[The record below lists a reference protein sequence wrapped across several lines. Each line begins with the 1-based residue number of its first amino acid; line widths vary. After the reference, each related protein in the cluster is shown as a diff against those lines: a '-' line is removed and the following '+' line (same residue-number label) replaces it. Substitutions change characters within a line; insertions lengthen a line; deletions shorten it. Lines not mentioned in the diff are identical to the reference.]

1 MSKAVCSG
9 IMDENEVLRRLR
21 LLHRYANDPDMLKLV
36 KTTERWRK
44 AAREALMELVDIIG
58 GGITEFELLSR
69 YGIEP
74 DSIGLET
81 TAMNSRISR

>member
-1 MSKAVCSG
+1 M
-9 IMDENEVLRRLR
+9 LRRLR

-36 KTTERWRK
+36 ETTERWRK
-44 AAREALMELVDIIG
+44 AAREALMELVDIID

-81 TAMNSRISR
+81 TAINSRISR